1 MSTLTEILTHYGS
14 VGTEALKNDVSKVS
28 ATGETEKSIRFEVV
42 VKQFVTSLT
51 YYGRKFFKAIET
63 GRGPR
68 KTTQDSGFKDY
79 MLKYMQARGIGSDL
93 SPKKRE
99 NLAKFLV
106 LKINKE
112 GDQTFKN
119 GGRVV
124 YTPTLEKLKE
134 EIIRAT
140 KNEIRKEYSKTIVNG
155 FNSNG

>member
-1 MSTLTEILTHYGS
+1 MPTIVEIFNHYGQ
-14 VGTEALKNDVSKVS
+14 VGTDALKQDVSKVS
-28 ATGETEKSIRFEVV
+28 ATGETEKSIRFEVKV
-42 VKQFVTSLT
+42 VKFITSLT

-79 MLKYMQARGIGSDL
+79 MLKYMEARGIGSDL

-106 LKINKE
+106 LKINRE
-112 GDQTFKN
+112 GDQTFKK

-124 YTPTLEKLKE
+124 YTPTLEKLKTE
-134 EIIRAT
+134 VIAAT
-140 KNEIRKEYSKTIVNG
+140 RNEIRKEYSKTIVNG
-155 FNSNG
+155 FNSNK